1 MAQRKKGR
9 LKFSILF
16 IALFIFISDFYG
28 CQKQEN
34 AEELYALGE
43 KYFKA
48 QDFYNTIET
57 LNKVEENEL
66 KKDKEANRNYMTG
79 YSYWQLKRFDTAL
92 GPLKKADELEPNNE
106 DYMIALARVYDIN
119 DDLEKSEE
127 YYLKVIEIN
136 EKNETAYMSLG
147 NIYLKKDPP
156 KIKKSIEYSKKA
168 IDIYPDCANAYG
180 NLAIAYDILG
190 DKEKTRYFLKK
201 AKSLGYNNLPAIRD
215 IKNK

>member
-1 MAQRKKGR
+1 MIQSNKRIF
-9 LKFSILF
+9 KFSILF
-16 IALFIFISDFYG
+16 LTLFIFISAFYG
-28 CQKQEN
+28 CQKKES

-43 KYFKA
+43 KYFKE

-66 KKDKEANRNYMTG
+66 EKDKEANRNYMTG

-92 GPLKKADELEPNNE
+92 IPLKKADELKPNNE

-119 DDLEKSEE
+119 DNFEKSEE

-156 KIKKSIEYSKKA
+156 EIKKSIEYSKKA

-180 NLAIAYDILG
+180 NLAIAYDMMN
-190 DKEKTRYFLKK
+190 DKEKTKQYLKK